1 MTEITKSLTNLF
13 NNNNSISIRYWRY
26 RQYKNRARLS
36 VYILYRI
43 VDKNEKNHNLIS
55 SISTQ
60 NQPQ

>member
-26 RQYKNRARLS
+26 RQYKNRAKLS

-43 VDKNEKNHNLIS
+43 VDKNEKTI
-55 SISTQ
+55 I
-60 NQPQ
+60 